1 MKNLKK
7 TIGLLTLTGVL
18 FTSCMDEKKN
28 NNSEEITDSE
38 MNQNANVAQ
47 ELKSK
52 TSSTDKMLATNSNDL
67 NSKSNT
73 ITTTSGAVV
82 NRTLNTKVNAMQIS
96 GWDAFNTLS
105 IEMKKLEGADFT
117 TKSAAIPNLE
127 ATIATLHSTRPDWMK
142 TEEITEDIEDVQ
154 KEYNEFIKEQNGKD
168 KRNVRN
174 LEELNEAYDDLVEE
188 INETFDEYVTI
199 NRKANE
205 EFREEM
211 EDDGDIDDAREE
223 YNEEIKKLNKV
234 ADDKK

>member
-18 FTSCMDEKKN
+18 FTSCMDEKKSN
-28 NNSEEITDSE
+28 NFEEITDSE
-38 MNQNANVAQ
+38 MNQNSNVEQ
-47 ELKSK
+47 ELQSK

-67 NSKSNT
+67 KSKSNNM
-73 ITTTSGAVV
+73 TTTSGAVV
-82 NRTLNTKVNAMQIS
+82 SRTLNTKVNAMQIS

-105 IEMKKLEGADFT
+105 IEMKKLEGTDFA
-117 TKSAAIPNLE
+117 TKFAAIPNLE
-127 ATIATLHSTRPDWMK
+127 ATIATLQSTRPDWMK

-154 KEYNEFIKEQNGKD
+154 KEYKEYIEEQNGKD

-188 INETFDEYVTI
+188 INETFDKYVTI

-223 YNEEIKKLNKV
+223 YNEEIKNLNKV